1 MSTATRQSPAPA
13 TGKTAPVTAQTDAAQ
28 STKASPP
35 PAALTEPPVSRTT
48 TPQTEFE
55 SEASRWVQRSPGRS
69 GHAVRERDA
78 MIRTVQ
84 ARVFGR
90 DPEFK
95 HYYNCIDE
103 LRNTR
108 TSDYMFATPFDLHRW
123 YKVFERLRWG
133 GQFVFTSYD
142 ADQVHKLAQVYA
154 SRGFVIEHPPAYVR
168 HPVMGMYLPGLGRKV
183 HYFVARRVHLVR
195 PGEVSMRFTY
205 DVYLKHEPRAEQG
218 YVVAKQVPDLETVML
233 RLKQRFPEA
242 KTDFVETQAKK
253 LIDTIFPVFL
263 TREAAFLKILQ
274 RDLPEAY
281 RNRVPRAVYVE
292 KDNRGFVSKLHLN
305 WLRKSGPPISQIDF
319 ALQAADLLD
328 KLHEQARVIHLD
340 LRLDNFVVTEH
351 GVGFVDYGSAA
362 RVGENIAQSP
372 LLDKL
377 FQEMMKAS
385 QIQRMLAKM
394 TSSGL
399 VTSQYFTGSHQKVDK
414 AADLF
419 YLAVQID
426 KPHSNPDIKE
436 MVRYDASSEEARL
449 ISNLTEHVLRPNDPK
464 RPHYSSARNILEALL
479 KIKERLR

>member
-1 MSTATRQSPAPA
+1 MPPSQPAVRETA
-13 TGKTAPVTAQTDAAQ
+13 
-28 STKASPP
+28 
-35 PAALTEPPVSRTT
+35 
-48 TPQTEFE
+48 
-55 SEASRWVQRSPGRS
+55 RWVERYSSRHGN
-69 GHAVRERDA
+69 AVRERDA

-84 ARVFGR
+84 ARVFGN

-108 TSDYMFATPFDLHRW
+108 TSDYVFATPFDLHRW

-154 SRGFVIEHPPAYVR
+154 SRGFVIEQPPTYVR
-168 HPVMGMYLPGLGRKV
+168 HAVARMYLPGIGRKV
-183 HYFVARRVHLVR
+183 HYFIARRVHLVR

-205 DVYLKHEPRAEQG
+205 DVHLQPDRSAPTG
-218 YVVAKQVPDLETVML
+218 YIVAKQVPDIETVML

-242 KTDFVETQAKK
+242 GTNFVEAQAKK

-274 RDLPEAY
+274 RDLPEPY
-281 RNRVPRAVYVE
+281 RHRVPRALHVE
-292 KDNRGFVSKLHLN
+292 KDDRGFVKKLHLN
-305 WLRKSGPPISQIDF
+305 WLRKSGPPLSQLDF
-319 ALQAADLLD
+319 AIQAADLLD
-328 KLHEQARVIHLD
+328 KLHAHARVIHLD

-362 RVGENIAQSP
+362 RVGEDIAQSP

-399 VTSQYFTGSHQKVDK
+399 VTSKYFTGSHQKVDK

-426 KPHSNPDIKE
+426 KPHSNPEIKE
-436 MVRYDASSEEARL
+436 MVRYDPQSDQARMV
-449 ISNLTEHVLRPNDPK
+449 SQLTEQVLRPNDPN
-464 RPHYSSARNILEALL
+464 RPRYASAREILEALL
-479 KIKERLR
+479 KIKSRLT